1 MPSELYILFF
11 ICFIRGDLFLP
22 LTVELGVLTGQDN
35 LILIRDEVDLKLG
48 FTLQRTSLSRFSFFF
63 LISFN

>member
-22 LTVELGVLTGQDN
+22 LTVQLGVLTGQDN

>member
-11 ICFIRGDLFLP
+11 ICFIRDLFLP
-22 LTVELGVLTGQDN
+22 LTVQLGVLTGQDN
-35 LILIRDEVDLKLG
+35 HILIRDEVDLKLG